1 MPCLGSFSRRDGGFF
16 AVDGLFV
23 RPHILK
29 CLQYPGMLLL
39 FQRMGCPT
47 GAETQ
52 RKVRL
57 LVSGF
62 EACLILQTTQ
72 CRNTCAKRI
81 LFTRPQCFCKA
92 GGALG
97 MACSPAILELA
108 RSAGSCPASANFV
121 ASAGSNAPHAPHCLP
136 PPNASVGTAS
146 ARLGPRTWQSH
157 IQHLHVPVV
166 VLS

>member
-1 MPCLGSFSRRDGGFF
+1 MLCLGSFSRRDGMEGG
-16 AVDGLFV
+16 AAPVDGILVGSLLVDGLFE

-47 GAETQ
+47 GAGTQ

-62 EACLILQTTQ
+62 EACLILRTTQ

-92 GGALG
+92 RGA
-97 MACSPAILELA
+97 
-108 RSAGSCPASANFV
+108 FV
-121 ASAGSNAPHAPHCLP
+121 
-136 PPNASVGTAS
+136 
-146 ARLGPRTWQSH
+146 W
-157 IQHLHVPVV
+157 
-166 VLS
+166 